1 VCPKSIL
8 VIDDD
13 ASILETLDF
22 VLTSDGYNV
31 FIANNGEDGLSILQ
45 SNWID
50 GIVLDLKMPHLSGY
64 LFATIALKH
73 TQNKNVKILVLTGES
88 LMAGNCELTVANATQ
103 KLTKPFE
110 INTLRAAVAQLVKAP
125 DSYLLY

>member
-1 VCPKSIL
+1 MCPKSIL

-88 LMAGNCELTVANATQ
+88 LMAGNCELTV
-103 KLTKPFE
+103 
-110 INTLRAAVAQLVKAP
+110 
-125 DSYLLY
+125 